1 MYIHT
6 DSIQYKKKNT
16 FFVISRKIHKA
27 ISNALF
33 MGANILETVKVLL
46 NAGASLDARTFTG
59 GTVLINF
66 AANEDSDPEVLRLLL
81 EKLKSSCGAEKIAS
95 ILNYKKRSTTLK
107 WKGIDFVAK
116 VLYRMGIS
124 KSVLIKFLANESGIT
139 PLNKSVVRGDVEIVK
154 IFLENGTDPY
164 VENDL
169 GMNAFEICE
178 KSGPFPTV
186 TKALLEFERKVQ

>member
-1 MYIHT
+1 MCFASPDI
-6 DSIQYKKKNT
+6 
-16 FFVISRKIHKA
+16 VER
-27 ISNALF
+27 LLEC
-33 MGANILETVKVLL
+33 GANIYATDIHGGDSFM
-46 NAGASLDARTFTG
+46 AGCAFS
-59 GTVLINF
+59 
-66 AANEDSDPEVLRLLL
+66 
-81 EKLKSSCGAEKIAS
+81 
-95 ILNYKKRSTTLK
+95 
-107 WKGIDFVAK
+107 
-116 VLYRMGIS
+116 RMGIS

-178 KSGPFPTV
+178 KSGPFPSV